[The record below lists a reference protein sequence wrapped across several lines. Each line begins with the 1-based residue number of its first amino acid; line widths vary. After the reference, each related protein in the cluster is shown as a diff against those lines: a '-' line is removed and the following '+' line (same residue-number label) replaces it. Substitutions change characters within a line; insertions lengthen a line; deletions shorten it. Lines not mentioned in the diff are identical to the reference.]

1 MDGLQA
7 CICQVVIGPF
17 VNVSLF
23 LDLVV
28 IRQTVY
34 FMNEHLK
41 VDVCVDFVG
50 SGHGEMQPAHSFH
63 VVVLPEARDKRVTQL
78 KGRFIL
84 QLSLRCYRGETLA
97 AALTQI
103 LLKRYVLMV
112 HYGLSDHLGDCG
124 NRY

>member
-7 CICQVVIGPF
+7 CIYQVVIGPF

-63 VVVLPEARDKRVTQL
+63 VVVLPEARDKGVTQL
-78 KGRFIL
+78 KGWFIL

-103 LLKRYVLMV
+103 RLKRYVLLV
-112 HYGLSDHLGDCG
+112 HYGLSEHLGDCG
-124 NRY
+124 NKD